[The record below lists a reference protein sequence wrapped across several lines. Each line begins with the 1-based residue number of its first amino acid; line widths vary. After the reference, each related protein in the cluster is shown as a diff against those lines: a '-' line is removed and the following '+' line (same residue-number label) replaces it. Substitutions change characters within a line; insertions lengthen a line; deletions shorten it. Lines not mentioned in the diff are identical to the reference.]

1 MSNHIDHFS
10 ELLANPLGDLISS
23 VGRGV
28 GEAQAALDAG
38 SLEQTLDIYRE
49 DINRSDDANQTV
61 KLLREIGY
69 QPTFYVIPETEVE
82 AQVSISMTLSGQ
94 QQQSTIQNTF
104 HARYKMLATPVNA
117 GNVNKYNL
125 HSQAVAKIKFK
136 IVPVPP
142 SAGVSEMRIVPD
154 LAGMTY
160 DAAKNL
166 LESLRLSYELSEDS
180 PKKGTIS
187 SFQPDQGTI
196 VSVGDVIQL
205 KLEDPSVK

>member
-1 MSNHIDHFS
+1 MSNQIDHFR

-38 SLEQTLDIYRE
+38 SLEQTLEIYRE
-49 DINRSDDANQTV
+49 DKGRADDVKQTI

-82 AQVSISMTLSGQ
+82 AQVSISMMLSGD
-94 QQQSTIQNTF
+94 QQQSALQKAA

-142 SAGVSEMRIVPD
+142 AAGVSEMRIVPD
-154 LAGMTY
+154 LTGETY

-166 LESLRLSYELSEDS
+166 LDSLRLSYELSDDS
-180 PKKGTIS
+180 LDDGVIETISPAKGTIIS
-187 SFQPDQGTI
+187 TRE
-196 VSVGDVIQL
+196 VIRL
-205 KLEDPSVK
+205 KLVEQS